1 MANKDLKEQEIL
13 QQEKVEQSVSA
24 VETFFKE
31 NEKTIWGVLAA
42 IVVIGLAVLAYQKF
56 YVQPKRAE
64 ALEQMYPAEIAFN
77 ESNFEAALN
86 GDGNVLGFAEIAK
99 EYGAKAGKAVYMYA
113 GISALQ
119 LGNYEEALS
128 YLKKYNGKDEILAA
142 KALGCQGDAYVGLE
156 KYQQAISCYDKAA
169 SKVDDIFAASYLL
182 KEGVVYEELGQPEK
196 ALACY
201 KEIRE
206 KYPQSIEG
214 YDIEKYISRIES
226 AE

>member
-1 MANKDLKEQEIL
+1 MATSKTQAPQDN
-13 QQEKVEQSVSA
+13 QEKINAQVSKTEQ
-24 VETFFKE
+24 FYKE
-31 NEKTIWGVLAA
+31 NKKTIWCCFAA
-42 IVVIGLAVLAYQKF
+42 VVVVVLAVLAYRQF
-56 YVQPKRAE
+56 VYEPKVVE
-64 ALEQMYPAEIAFN
+64 AQEQMFPAEIAFN

-99 EYGAKAGKAVYMYA
+99 EYGSKAGKAVYMYA

-119 LGNYEEALS
+119 LGNYEDALS
-128 YLKKYNGKDEILAA
+128 YLKKYNGKDAILAA

-169 SKVDDIFAASYLL
+169 SKIDNIFAASYLL
-182 KEGVVYEELGQPEK
+182 KEGVVYEELGQPQK

-201 KEIRE
+201 KQIKD